1 MLTKEGKVCC
11 KDCSKHR
18 KLDLP
23 HQDFYCKAYNK
34 IISCNHIDDKIECE
48 KYEEVQNVRK

>member
-1 MLTKEGKVCC
+1 MNREKKVCC
-11 KDCSKHR
+11 KNCIKHS